1 MFKFYTMNTTSSTL
15 WTKCIL
21 LFSAS
26 FIFGIITLKAQE
38 KNYNISFETRNEA
51 IAAYNKGCKLIESD
65 KPQEGINQ
73 LIKSIRIDS
82 TLFKTYGTLF
92 KASMIAENYTDSLLN
107 YFFIAKRIF
116 DADDNIC
123 YYVAEIYR
131 ARKQYRNA
139 ILEYTNAINFS
150 KSDSVKTSNYPYYFS
165 GRAFCYTQKS
175 SFALAV
181 NDYSVC
187 LELKPRDAVMLV
199 NRGVCYQ
206 KLKEDAKAVADW
218 EKAAKLGHPTAKEYL
233 KRHGSK

>member
-1 MFKFYTMNTTSSTL
+1 M
-15 WTKCIL
+15 TKLFQFIL
-21 LFSAS
+21 IKLLSVS
-26 FIFGIITLKAQE
+26 VMLTWVSMINAQE
-38 KNYNISFETRNEA
+38 KNYNISFEARNAA
-51 IAAYNKGCKLIESD
+51 IEAYNKGCKLVDSD
-65 KPQEGINQ
+65 KTNEGIMY
-73 LIKSIRIDS
+73 LTKSIRIDS

-92 KASMIAENYTDSLLN
+92 KASMISENYTDSLLN

-131 ARKQYRNA
+131 ARKQFRNA
-139 ILEYTNAINFS
+139 ILEYTNAIDFS
-150 KSDSVKTSNYPYYFS
+150 KSDGAKSSNYPYYFS
-165 GRAFCYTQKS
+165 GRAFCYTQKN

-187 LELKPRDAVMLV
+187 LQLKPRDPVMLV

-218 EKAAKLGHPTAKEYL
+218 EMAAKLGHPTAKEYL
-233 KRHGSK
+233 KRHERK